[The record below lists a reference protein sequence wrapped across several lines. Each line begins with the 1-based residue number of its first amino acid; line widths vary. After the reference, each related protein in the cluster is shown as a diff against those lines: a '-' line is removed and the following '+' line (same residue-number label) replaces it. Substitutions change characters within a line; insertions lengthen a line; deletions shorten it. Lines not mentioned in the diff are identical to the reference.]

1 MAVQQA
7 TSFAHMS
14 VLEAAARRLRVD
26 LVLKPVTPG
35 TDTRLRSR
43 FLGIRNPDRLVL
55 AVPQTRRGKK
65 VFVPN
70 GWDLGIGFEL
80 EDQWLQARTTVVGH
94 CLYPV
99 HATRR
104 VDGLMVQRPDEILSR
119 SPRRKPRCEVDPS
132 RLVTA
137 TLWAVEC
144 LESTNFATQA
154 VGRILNWSETGL
166 GVRLSA
172 RPPLR
177 AGMEVLVRL
186 ETEDT
191 EETPIYRGV
200 LKHCTAHETG
210 TWLAGIGEVTHVQ
223 PGEAL
228 TLAEFLAAPQAET
241 IWEGSFDRIAGDDD
255 VAQASSG

>member
-1 MAVQQA
+1 MVVQQA
-7 TSFAHMS
+7 RSFAHMS

-26 LVLKPVTPG
+26 LVLKRVTPG

-55 AVPQTRRGKK
+55 AVPETRRGKK
-65 VFVPN
+65 VFVPK

-80 EDQWLQARTTVVGH
+80 ADQWLQARTTVVGH

-104 VDGLMVQRPDEILSR
+104 VDGLMVQQPDEILSR
-119 SPRRKPRCEVDPS
+119 SPRRKPRYEVDPS

-137 TLWAVEC
+137 TIWPVEC
-144 LESTNFATQA
+144 LKSTDFATQT
-154 VGRILNWSETGL
+154 VGRVLNWSETGL
-166 GVRLSA
+166 GVKLSA
-172 RPPLR
+172 SLPFQ
-177 AGMEVLVRL
+177 AGAEVLVRL
-186 ETEDT
+186 ETENN

-200 LKHCTAHETG
+200 LKHCTAHEAG
-210 TWLAGIGEVTHVQ
+210 AWLAGIGDVTHVQ

-228 TLAEFLAAPQAET
+228 TLAEFLATPQAEA
-241 IWEGSFDRIAGDDD
+241 IWDSSSDRTVGDDD
-255 VAQASSG
+255 VG